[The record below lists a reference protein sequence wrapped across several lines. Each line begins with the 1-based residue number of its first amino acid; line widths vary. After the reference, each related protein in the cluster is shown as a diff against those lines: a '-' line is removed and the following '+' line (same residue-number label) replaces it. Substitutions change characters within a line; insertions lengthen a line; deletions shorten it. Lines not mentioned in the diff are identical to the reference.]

1 VIIVSLSDQRV
12 YGDVVDLVSSKYPSS
27 PIADTDTHRGVVRM
41 IQDDLNETRLADR
54 ILEATRTRWL
64 MRSGVHLRAA
74 RPNVEGQES
83 VTWHRESFYGCPT
96 NTMNVW
102 MPVLNCT
109 SENSVKYVP
118 GSETIPNE
126 RFILSVQKD
135 KDVEKNSDG
144 SKIGLLY
151 EPQSIVSGV
160 DFSLAKTMTVP
171 YGMVAIFSGQLI
183 HGAAVNKTD
192 GIRFSVDFRFLPKVG
207 FRDVEN

>member
-1 VIIVSLSDQRV
+1 MMIVSISDYRI
-12 YGDVVDLVSSKYPSS
+12 YNDVVSLVGTKYPRSS

-41 IQDDLNETRLADR
+41 IQDDLNEMRLADR

-64 MRSGVHLRAA
+64 MRSNVHLRAA

-118 GSETIPNE
+118 GSEQIPDESIVLASENDP
-126 RFILSVQKD
+126 SVQ
-135 KDVEKNSDG
+135 KNSDG

-151 EPQSIVSGV
+151 EPKHIVGGV
-160 DFSLAKTMTVP
+160 DLGLAKTMTVP

-192 GIRFSVDFRFLPKVG
+192 GVRFSVDFRFLPK
-207 FRDVEN
+207 